1 MLDWKTLHKT
11 IDGVE
16 RILLSTHE
24 NPDGD
29 GLGSAYSM
37 YHFLKNKGK
46 DCRIIQISQL
56 PYEYEFLN
64 TDQVI
69 ETYNPETHDDWIS
82 QVDLALIF
90 DVGDYRRMRQIG
102 DELASNKIHVVN
114 IDHHPDLSD
123 GRFAENFINMD
134 AAATGEMVYDFMKA
148 GNISMTKEIAVGI
161 YTGIVTDTGSFSYSN
176 TNQKCHQIA
185 MECIEVGVNTSQIY
199 QSVYENSSKG
209 RVALLGLILNQIEY
223 NDTGE
228 LAWFTIDQSMM
239 NKANATQADVD
250 GFTDFVRKI
259 RGVEVAVMIVEKD
272 NNSCRVNF
280 RSKGKYV
287 INGIAKALGGGG
299 HKLAAGAVTQGSLD
313 EVLPKVLASTRAS
326 LADQNGELK

>member
-1 MLDWKTLHKT
+1 MLDWKSLHKT

-29 GLGSAYSM
+29 GLGSAYAM
-37 YHFLKNKGK
+37 YHHLKSQGK
-46 DCRIIQISQL
+46 DCRLIQISHL
-56 PYEYEFLN
+56 PHEYEFLN
-64 TDQVI
+64 LDQVI
-69 ETYNPETHDDWIS
+69 ETYNSEVHDNWIS
-82 QVDLALIF
+82 QVELALIF
-90 DVGDYRRMRQIG
+90 DVGDYRRTRKIG
-102 DELASNKIHVVN
+102 EQLESNKIHVVN

-123 GRFAENFINMD
+123 GRFADNFINTD

-148 GNISMTKEIAVGI
+148 GNVSLTKEIAVGI
-161 YTGIVTDTGSFSYSN
+161 YTGVVTDTGSFSYSN

-185 MECIEVGVNTSQIY
+185 IECISAGVNTSQIY

-239 NKANATQADVD
+239 DKAKATQADVD
-250 GFTDFVRKI
+250 GFTDFIRKI

-280 RSKGKYV
+280 RSKGKYI
-287 INGIAKALGGGG
+287 INGIAKLLGGGG
-299 HKLAAGAVTQGSLD
+299 HQLAAGALAKGSLT
-313 EVLPKVLASTRAS
+313 EVLSKVLTATNAS
-326 LADQNGELK
+326 LAEQNGKIE

>member
-1 MLDWKTLHKT
+1 MLDWKSLHKT

-29 GLGSAYSM
+29 GLGSAYAM
-37 YHFLKNKGK
+37 YHHLKSQGK
-46 DCRIIQISQL
+46 DCRLIQISNL
-56 PYEYEFLN
+56 PHEYEFLN
-64 TDQVI
+64 LDQVI
-69 ETYNPETHDDWIS
+69 ETYNSEVHDNWIS
-82 QVDLALIF
+82 QVELALIF
-90 DVGDYRRMRQIG
+90 DVGDYRRTRKIG
-102 DELASNKIHVVN
+102 EQLESNKIHVVN

-123 GRFAENFINMD
+123 GHFADNFINTD

-148 GNISMTKEIAVGI
+148 GNVSLTKEIAVGI
-161 YTGIVTDTGSFSYSN
+161 YTGVVTDTGSFSYSN

-185 MECIEVGVNTSQIY
+185 IECISAGVNTSQIY

-239 NKANATQADVD
+239 DKAKATQADVD
-250 GFTDFVRKI
+250 GFTDFIRKI

-280 RSKGKYV
+280 RSKGKYI
-287 INGIAKALGGGG
+287 INGIAKSLGGGG
-299 HKLAAGAVTQGSLD
+299 HQLAAGALAKGSLT
-313 EVLPKVLASTRAS
+313 EVLSKVLASTNAS
-326 LADQNGELK
+326 LAEQNGKIE